1 MRTVILFLD
10 STIFSEVP
18 PLRAMWAPIGQ
29 QACVPI
35 VGTHGRRFLTGV
47 LNIKTGDYIDLAS
60 DEFHQGQFQE
70 LLHQVRRHWRGWRIV
85 LFVDRNTAHTA
96 RLSRQ
101 LARALKIQL
110 RWLPKAC
117 SELNVM
123 DHLWR
128 HVKNDV
134 AANEPTPNVDDTV
147 RRARRY
153 VRALTPRERLQ
164 KAGARSADFWLADV
178 LA

>member
-1 MRTVILFLD
+1 MILFLD

-47 LNIKTGDYIDLAS
+47 LNIKTGNYIDMVS
-60 DEFHQGQFQE
+60 GEFHQGQFQD
-70 LLHQVRRHWRGWRIV
+70 LLRQIRRHWRGWQIV

-96 RLSRQ
+96 RASRR

-128 HVKNDV
+128 HVKDDV
-134 AANEPTPNVDDTV
+134 AANEPTPKVDETV

-153 VRALTPRERLQ
+153 IRSLTPRERLQ
-164 KAGARSADFWLADV
+164 KAGVLSADFWLADV
-178 LA
+178 LV

>member
-1 MRTVILFLD
+1 VILFLD

-35 VGTHGRRFLTGV
+35 AGKHARRILTGV
-47 LNIKTGDYIDLAS
+47 MNIRTGDYLDFAS
-60 DEFHQGQFQE
+60 AEFHQEHFQRI
-70 LLHQVRRHWRGWRIV
+70 LRAIRRRWRGWRIV
-85 LFVDRNTAHTA
+85 LFLDRNTPHKAGA
-96 RLSRQ
+96 SRR
-101 LARALKIQL
+101 LARELNIQL

-128 HVKNDV
+128 KVKDLI
-134 AANEPTPNVDDTV
+134 AANEPTPNVIATV
-147 RRARRY
+147 NRARRTI
-153 VRALTPRERLQ
+153 RQMTPKERLR
-164 KAGARSADFWLADV
+164 KAGVLSKDFWLADV
-178 LA
+178 LT